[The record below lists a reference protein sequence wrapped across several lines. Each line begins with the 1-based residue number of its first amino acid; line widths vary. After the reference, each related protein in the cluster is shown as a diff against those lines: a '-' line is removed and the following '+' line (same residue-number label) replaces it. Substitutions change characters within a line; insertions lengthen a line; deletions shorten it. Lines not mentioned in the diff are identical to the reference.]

1 MMANAEARFLA
12 IDVGAGSG
20 RAIEGRIDAGGMH
33 LRELLRFPNPMLPLA
48 GHLYWNVPG
57 LFMQILEA
65 LRMAQRDG
73 DVPLTSIG
81 IDTWGVDFGLLAA
94 DGSLL
99 GLPCTYR
106 DSRTDGVMRQ
116 VWELI
121 PKEIIHSLTGIQFL
135 PFNTLYQ
142 LAAMVR
148 QQAPQLAVATDLLF
162 IPDLLH
168 YWLTGRRVTEFSF
181 ATTSQMFNPVAGAW
195 EPRLLEPLS
204 IPANLLQPV
213 VMPGD
218 IIGDIQPGVCRQA
231 GIDATPVCAVATHDT
246 GSAVAA
252 VPARGDNWAFI
263 SSGTWSLMGYESPT
277 PVISEESCRWN
288 ITSEGGVDGRFRV
301 LRNITGMWL
310 LERYRD
316 TLANPPDYDVLM
328 DMAMQAPPFV
338 SLIDPDDPSFLNPP
352 DMFDAIAGYCRG
364 TGQPAPHSIGST
376 VRCILDSLA
385 LKYRF
390 VLRRLEKLAG
400 HPLTHIH
407 IIGGGSRNRVLCQL
421 CADVTALPVTAGP
434 VEATAMGNLLV
445 QAMAAGM
452 VSGLDEGRALIRRS
466 VDLETY
472 HPRPFGNT
480 GDVCRRFENLVSE

>member
-1 MMANAEARFLA
+1 MTQDDRRFLA
-12 IDVGAGSG
+12 IDIGAGSG
-20 RAIEGRIDAGGMH
+20 RAIEGRIDGDAMR

-48 GHLYWNVPG
+48 GHLYWNLPG
-57 LFMQILEA
+57 IFQQILEA
-65 LRMAQRDG
+65 LRKAQRDD
-73 DVPLTSIG
+73 DVPLTGMG

-106 DSRTDGVMRQ
+106 DNRTDGVMQEVWKQ
-116 VWELI
+116 VS
-121 PKEIIHSLTGIQFL
+121 KETVYNLTGIQFL

-148 QQAPQLAVATDLLF
+148 HHAPQLDIATDLLF

-168 YWLTGRRVTEFSF
+168 YWLTGRKATEFSF
-181 ATTSQMFNPVAGAW
+181 ATTSQMFNPATRAW
-195 EPRLLEPLS
+195 EPQLLESLGIS
-204 IPANLLQPV
+204 AGLLQPV
-213 VMPGD
+213 IMPGE
-218 IIGDIQPGVCRQA
+218 IIGEIAADICRQA
-231 GIDATPVCAVATHDT
+231 GIAPVPVCAVATHDT

-263 SSGTWSLMGYESPT
+263 SSGTWSLMGFESPT
-277 PVISEESCRWN
+277 PIISEQSLAWN
-288 ITSEGGVDGRFRV
+288 ITNEGGVDGRFRV

-316 TLANPPDYDVLM
+316 TLTDPPDYDVLM

-338 SLIDPDDPSFLNPP
+338 SLIDPDHPSFLNPP
-352 DMFDAIAGYCRG
+352 DMLEAIAAFCRD

-376 VRCILDSLA
+376 VRCILESLA

-390 VLRRLEKLAG
+390 VLHRLEKLAG
-400 HPLTHIH
+400 RPLTHIH

-421 CADVTALPVTAGP
+421 CADITAVPVTAGP

-445 QAMAAGM
+445 QAMAAG
-452 VSGLDEGRALIRRS
+452 VVAGLEEGRALIRRS
-466 VDLETY
+466 CDLETY
-472 HPRPFGNT
+472 RPRPFGDI
-480 GDVCRRFENLVSE
+480 GDVYRRFDNLVSE